1 MKKTIILFFISQFL
15 IIGQQTPG
23 NGQFESMLIENA
35 LIHIGDGS
43 IIKRGYVGFNDGKIN
58 YVGETKPENNYDKS
72 INTNG
77 AHLYPG
83 LIALNSTLGLAEIDA
98 VRATRDYDEIGPFL
112 PHISSSIAYNAES
125 KVVESMRMNGVLITQ
140 TTPRGGV
147 ISGKSSIMQLDAWN
161 WEDALI
167 FKNVGI
173 HLNWPSPYTY
183 KRVSSGK
190 RTIEKN
196 KNYNKKVKEI
206 KDFFKSSKSYLP
218 NPKPINL
225 EYEAMRN
232 LFNGNEIV
240 FLHANSSKQIQDG
253 INFLSSLKINKI
265 VLVGGIYSYKQ
276 IDLLIKN
283 KIPVV
288 LKHPHNLPSF
298 IDEDPKLRFRNA
310 KKLIDSGL
318 LVSIDV
324 SGSMER
330 MNSRNLPFY
339 AGSFAAYGVE
349 KENALS
355 MITLNAAKILGIN
368 KDYGSIKVGKS
379 ATFFISKGDALDMRS
394 NILDYAFIDGREIS
408 LESHQTKLW
417 KRYLQ
422 KVRNSKKELKVK

>member
-1 MKKTIILFFISQFL
+1 MKKIFLLFFVSQL
-15 IIGQQTPG
+15 LVTGQQTPG
-23 NGQFESMLIENA
+23 SGQYESILIENA
-35 LIHIGDGS
+35 IIHIGDGTV
-43 IIKRGYVGFNDGKIN
+43 IKMGYVGFKDGKIK
-58 YVGETKPENNYDKS
+58 YVGGIKPENKYDKS

-125 KVVESMRMNGVLITQ
+125 KVVESMRMNGVLIAQ
-140 TTPRGGV
+140 TTPRGGI

-173 HLNWPSPYTY
+173 HLNWPTPYSY
-183 KRVSSGK
+183 KRSSNGE

-196 KNYNKKVKEI
+196 KNYIKRVKKI

-232 LFNGNEIV
+232 IFNGNEII

-253 INFLSSLKINKI
+253 ILFLSSLKIKKI

-276 IDLLIKN
+276 KDLLIKN
-283 KIPVV
+283 KIPIV

-298 IDEDPKLRFRNA
+298 VDEDPKIRFRNA
-310 KKLIDSGL
+310 KKLVDAGL

-339 AGSFAAYGVE
+339 AGSFSAYGVD
-349 KENALS
+349 KENALR
-355 MITLNAAKILGIN
+355 MITLNAAKILGISEN
-368 KDYGSIKVGKS
+368 YGSIKVDKS

-394 NILDYAFIDGREIS
+394 NILEYAFIDGRKVS
-408 LESHQTKLW
+408 LESHQTILW

-422 KVRNSKKELKVK
+422 KSRNNKNKS

>member
-1 MKKTIILFFISQFL
+1 MKKTLILFFISQFL

-23 NGQFESMLIENA
+23 SIQHESVLIENA
-35 LIHIGDGS
+35 VIHIGDGS
-43 IIKRGYVGFNDGKIN
+43 IIEKGYVGFQDGKIK
-58 YVGETKPENNYDKS
+58 YVGETKPKNKYEKS

-77 AHLYPG
+77 SHLYPG

-125 KVVESMRMNGVLITQ
+125 KVVESMRMNGVLIAQ

-167 FKNVGI
+167 VKNVGI
-173 HLNWPSPYTY
+173 HLNWPSPYTS
-183 KRVSSGK
+183 KRLSSGE

-196 KNYNKKVKEI
+196 KNYIKKVKEI
-206 KDFFKSSKSYLP
+206 KDFFISSKSYLP
-218 NPKPINL
+218 NPDPINL
-225 EYEAMRN
+225 EYEGMRN
-232 LFNGNEIV
+232 LFNGNEII

-253 INFLSSLKINKI
+253 IVFLSSLKIQKI
-265 VLVGGIYSYKQ
+265 VLVGGIYSFKQ

-288 LKHPHNLPSF
+288 LKHPHNLPSL
-298 IDEDPKLRFRNA
+298 IDEDPKIRFRNA
-310 KKLIDSGL
+310 DKLIDAGL

-324 SGSMER
+324 SGDMER

-339 AGSFAAYGVE
+339 AGSFSAYGVQ
-349 KENALS
+349 KEEALK

-368 KDYGSIKVGKS
+368 KNYGSIKVDKS
-379 ATFFISKGDALDMRS
+379 ATFFISNGDALDMRT
-394 NILDYAFIDGREIS
+394 NILEYAFIDGREVS

-417 KRYLQ
+417 QRYLQ
-422 KVRNSKKELKVK
+422 KIRNKN

>member
-1 MKKTIILFFISQFL
+1 MKKTFILFFISQFL

-23 NGQFESMLIENA
+23 SVQHESVLIENA
-35 LIHIGDGS
+35 VIHIGDGS
-43 IIKRGYVGFNDGKIN
+43 IIEKGYVGFQDGKIK
-58 YVGETKPENNYDKS
+58 YVGETKPKNKYEKS

-77 AHLYPG
+77 SHLYPG

-125 KVVESMRMNGVLITQ
+125 KVVESMRMNGVLIAQ

-167 FKNVGI
+167 VKNVGI
-173 HLNWPSPYTY
+173 HLNWPSPYTS
-183 KRVSSGK
+183 KRLSSGE

-196 KNYNKKVKEI
+196 KNYIKKVKEI
-206 KDFFKSSKSYLP
+206 KEFFTSSKSYLP
-218 NPKPINL
+218 NPNPINL

-232 LFNGNEIV
+232 LFNGNEII

-253 INFLSSLKINKI
+253 IVFLSSLKIQKI
-265 VLVGGIYSYKQ
+265 VLVGGIYSFKQ

-288 LKHPHNLPSF
+288 LKHPHNLPSL
-298 IDEDPKLRFRNA
+298 IDEDPKIRFRNA
-310 KKLIDSGL
+310 DKLIDAGL

-324 SGSMER
+324 SGDMER

-339 AGSFAAYGVE
+339 AGSFSAYGVQ
-349 KENALS
+349 KEEALK

-368 KDYGSIKVGKS
+368 KNYGSIKVDKS
-379 ATFFISKGDALDMRS
+379 ATFFISNGDALDMRT
-394 NILDYAFIDGREIS
+394 NILDYAFIDGREVS
-408 LESHQTKLW
+408 LESHHTKLEQ
-417 KRYLQ
+417 RYLQ
-422 KVRNSKKELKVK
+422 KVRNKNQN

>member
-1 MKKTIILFFISQFL
+1 MKKTFILFFISQLL

-23 NGQFESMLIENA
+23 SVQHESVLIENA
-35 LIHIGDGS
+35 VIHIGDGS
-43 IIKRGYVGFNDGKIN
+43 IIEKGYVGFQDGKIK
-58 YVGETKPENNYDKS
+58 YVGETKPKNKYEKS

-77 AHLYPG
+77 SHLYPG

-98 VRATRDYDEIGPFL
+98 VRATRDYDEIGSFL

-125 KVVESMRMNGVLITQ
+125 KVVESMRMNGVLIAQ

-167 FKNVGI
+167 VKNVGI
-173 HLNWPSPYTY
+173 HLNWPSPYIS
-183 KRVSSGK
+183 KRFSSGE

-196 KNYNKKVKEI
+196 KNYIKKVKEI
-206 KDFFKSSKSYLP
+206 KDFFTSSKSYLP
-218 NPKPINL
+218 NPDPINL

-232 LFNGNEIV
+232 LFNGNEII

-253 INFLSSLKINKI
+253 IVFLSSLKIQKI
-265 VLVGGIYSYKQ
+265 VLVGGIYSFKQ

-288 LKHPHNLPSF
+288 LKHPHNLPSL
-298 IDEDPKLRFRNA
+298 IDEDPKIRFRNA
-310 KKLIDSGL
+310 KKLIDAGL

-324 SGSMER
+324 SGDMER

-339 AGSFAAYGVE
+339 AGSFSAYGVE
-349 KENALS
+349 KESALS

-368 KDYGSIKVGKS
+368 KNYGSIKLGKS
-379 ATFFISKGDALDMRS
+379 ATFFISNGDALDMRT
-394 NILDYAFIDGREIS
+394 NMLNYAFIDGREVS

-417 KRYLQ
+417 QRYLQ
-422 KVRNSKKELKVK
+422 KIRNNNQN

>member
-1 MKKTIILFFISQFL
+1 MKKIFLLFFIYQL
-15 IIGQQTPG
+15 LVTGQQTPG
-23 NGQFESMLIENA
+23 SGQYESILIENA
-35 LIHIGDGS
+35 IIHIGDGTV
-43 IIKRGYVGFNDGKIN
+43 IKMGYVGFQDGKIK
-58 YVGETKPENNYDKS
+58 YVGGTKPENKYDKS

-125 KVVESMRMNGVLITQ
+125 KVVESVRMNGVLIAQ
-140 TTPRGGV
+140 TTPRGGI

-173 HLNWPSPYTY
+173 HLNWPTPYSY
-183 KRVSSGK
+183 KRSSNGE

-196 KNYNKKVKEI
+196 KNYIKRVKEI

-232 LFNGNEIV
+232 MFNGNEII

-253 INFLSSLKINKI
+253 ILFLSSLKIKKI

-276 IDLLIKN
+276 KDLLIKN
-283 KIPVV
+283 KIPIV

-298 IDEDPKLRFRNA
+298 VDEDPKIRFRNA
-310 KKLIDSGL
+310 KKLVDSGL

-339 AGSFAAYGVE
+339 AGSFSAYGVD
-349 KENALS
+349 KENALR
-355 MITLNAAKILGIN
+355 MITLNAAKILGISGN
-368 KDYGSIKVGKS
+368 YGSIKVDKS

-394 NILDYAFIDGREIS
+394 NILEYAFIDGRKVS

-422 KVRNSKKELKVK
+422 KGRNNKNKR

>member
-1 MKKTIILFFISQFL
+1 MKKTLILFFISQFL

-23 NGQFESMLIENA
+23 SIQHESVLIENA
-35 LIHIGDGS
+35 VIHIGDGS
-43 IIKRGYVGFNDGKIN
+43 IIEKGYVGFQDGKIK
-58 YVGETKPENNYDKS
+58 YVGETKPKNKYEKS

-77 AHLYPG
+77 SHLYPG

-125 KVVESMRMNGVLITQ
+125 KVVESMRMNGVLIAQ

-167 FKNVGI
+167 VKNVGI
-173 HLNWPSPYTY
+173 HLNWPSPYIS
-183 KRVSSGK
+183 KRFSSGE

-196 KNYNKKVKEI
+196 KNYIKKVKEI
-206 KDFFKSSKSYLP
+206 KDFFTSSKSNIP
-218 NPKPINL
+218 NPDPINL

-232 LFNGNEIV
+232 LFNGNEII

-253 INFLSSLKINKI
+253 IVFLSSLKIQKI
-265 VLVGGIYSYKQ
+265 VLVGGIYSFKQ

-288 LKHPHNLPSF
+288 LKHPHNLPSL
-298 IDEDPKLRFRNA
+298 IDEDPKIRFRNA
-310 KKLIDSGL
+310 DKLIDAGL

-324 SGSMER
+324 SGDMER

-339 AGSFAAYGVE
+339 AGSFSAYGVQ
-349 KENALS
+349 KEEALK

-368 KDYGSIKVGKS
+368 KNYGSIKVDKS
-379 ATFFISKGDALDMRS
+379 ATFFISNGDALDMRT
-394 NILDYAFIDGREIS
+394 NILEYAFIDGREVS

-417 KRYLQ
+417 QRYLQ
-422 KVRNSKKELKVK
+422 KIRNKNQN

>member
-1 MKKTIILFFISQFL
+1 MKKTIILFFISQFM

-23 NGQFESMLIENA
+23 NEQYQSILIENA
-35 LIHIGDGS
+35 TIHIGDGS
-43 IIKRGYVGFNDGKIN
+43 VIKKGYVGFQDGKIK
-58 YVGETKPENNYDKS
+58 YVGETKPENKYDKS

-98 VRATRDYDEIGPFL
+98 VRATRDYDEIGSFL
-112 PHISSSIAYNAES
+112 PHVNSSIAYNAES
-125 KVVESMRMNGVLITQ
+125 KVVESMRMNGVLIAQ
-140 TTPRGGV
+140 TTPRGGI

-183 KRVSSGK
+183 KRLSSGE

-196 KNYNKKVKEI
+196 KNYIKKVKEI
-206 KDFFKSSKSYLP
+206 KDFFKTSKSYLP
-218 NPKPINL
+218 SPKPINL

-232 LFNGNEIV
+232 LFNGNEII

-253 INFLSSLKINKI
+253 ILFLSSLKIKKI
-265 VLVGGIYSYKQ
+265 VLVGGIYSFKQ

-298 IDEDPKLRFRNA
+298 IDEDPKIRFRNA

-339 AGSFAAYGVE
+339 AGSFSAYGVD
-349 KENALS
+349 KENALR
-355 MITLNAAKILGIN
+355 MITLNAAQILGIN
-368 KDYGSIKVGKS
+368 KNYGSIKIDKS
-379 ATFFISKGDALDMRS
+379 ATFFISQGDALDMRS
-394 NILDYAFIDGREIS
+394 NILDYAFIDGREVS

-417 KRYLQ
+417 QRYLQ
-422 KVRNSKKELKVK
+422 KIRNKKKN

>member
-1 MKKTIILFFISQFL
+1 MKKIFILFFISQFL
-15 IIGQQTPG
+15 IVGQQTPG
-23 NGQFESMLIENA
+23 SVQHESVLIENA
-35 LIHIGDGS
+35 VIHIGDGS
-43 IIKRGYVGFNDGKIN
+43 IIEKGYVGFQDGRIK
-58 YVGETKPENNYDKS
+58 YVGETKPKNKYEKS

-77 AHLYPG
+77 SHLYPG

-125 KVVESMRMNGVLITQ
+125 KVVESMRMNGVLIAQ

-167 FKNVGI
+167 VKNVGI
-173 HLNWPSPYTY
+173 HLNWPSPYIS
-183 KRVSSGK
+183 KRFSSGE

-196 KNYNKKVKEI
+196 KNYIKKVKEI
-206 KDFFKSSKSYLP
+206 KDFFTSSKSYLP
-218 NPKPINL
+218 NPDPINL

-232 LFNGNEIV
+232 LFNGNEII

-253 INFLSSLKINKI
+253 IVFLSSLKIQKI
-265 VLVGGIYSYKQ
+265 VLVGGIYSFKQ

-288 LKHPHNLPSF
+288 LKHPHNLPSL
-298 IDEDPKLRFRNA
+298 IDEDPKIRFRNA
-310 KKLIDSGL
+310 KKLIDAGL

-324 SGSMER
+324 SGDMER

-339 AGSFAAYGVE
+339 AGSFSAYGVE
-349 KENALS
+349 KESALS

-368 KDYGSIKVGKS
+368 KNYGSIKLGKS
-379 ATFFISKGDALDMRS
+379 ATFFISNGDALDMRT
-394 NILDYAFIDGREIS
+394 NMLNYAFIDGREVS

-417 KRYLQ
+417 QRYLQ
-422 KVRNSKKELKVK
+422 KIRNNNQN

>member
-1 MKKTIILFFISQFL
+1 MKKIFIIFFISQL
-15 IIGQQTPG
+15 LLTAQQTPG
-23 NGQFESMLIENA
+23 SDQYESILIENA
-35 LIHIGDGS
+35 IIHIGDGS
-43 IIKRGYVGFNDGKIN
+43 VIKMGYVGFRDGKIK
-58 YVGETKPENNYDKS
+58 YVGGIKPENKYDKS

-125 KVVESMRMNGVLITQ
+125 KVVESMRMNGVLIAQ
-140 TTPRGGV
+140 TTPRGGI

-173 HLNWPSPYTY
+173 HLNWPTPYSY
-183 KRVSSGK
+183 KRSSNGE

-196 KNYNKKVKEI
+196 KNYIKRVKEI

-232 LFNGNEIV
+232 MFNGDEII

-253 INFLSSLKINKI
+253 ILFLSSLKIKKI

-276 IDLLIKN
+276 KDLLIKN
-283 KIPVV
+283 KIPIV

-298 IDEDPKLRFRNA
+298 IDEDPKIRFRNA
-310 KKLIDSGL
+310 KKLVDSGL

-339 AGSFAAYGVE
+339 AGSFSAYGVD
-349 KENALS
+349 KENALR
-355 MITLNAAKILGIN
+355 MITLNAAKILGISKN
-368 KDYGSIKVGKS
+368 YGSIKVDKS

-394 NILDYAFIDGREIS
+394 NILDYAFIDGREVS

-422 KVRNSKKELKVK
+422 KGRNNKNKR

>member
-1 MKKTIILFFISQFL
+1 MKKTFILFFISQLL

-23 NGQFESMLIENA
+23 SVQHESVLIENA
-35 LIHIGDGS
+35 VIHIGDGS
-43 IIKRGYVGFNDGKIN
+43 IIEKGYVGFQDGRIK
-58 YVGETKPENNYDKS
+58 YVGETKPKNKYEKS

-77 AHLYPG
+77 SHLYPG

-125 KVVESMRMNGVLITQ
+125 KVVESMRMNGVLIAQ

-167 FKNVGI
+167 VKNVGI
-173 HLNWPSPYTY
+173 HLNWPSPYIS
-183 KRVSSGK
+183 KRFSSGE

-196 KNYNKKVKEI
+196 KNYIKKVKEI
-206 KDFFKSSKSYLP
+206 KDFFTNSKFYLP
-218 NPKPINL
+218 NPDPINL

-232 LFNGNEIV
+232 LFNGNEII

-253 INFLSSLKINKI
+253 IVFLSSLKIQKI
-265 VLVGGIYSYKQ
+265 VLVGGIYSFKQ

-288 LKHPHNLPSF
+288 LKHPHNLPSL
-298 IDEDPKLRFRNA
+298 IDEDPKIRFRNA
-310 KKLIDSGL
+310 KKLIDAGL

-324 SGSMER
+324 SGDMER

-339 AGSFAAYGVE
+339 AGSFSAYGVE
-349 KENALS
+349 KESALS

-368 KDYGSIKVGKS
+368 KNYGSIKLGKS
-379 ATFFISKGDALDMRS
+379 ATFFISNGDAIDMRT
-394 NILDYAFIDGREIS
+394 NMLNYAFIDGREVS

-417 KRYLQ
+417 QRYLQ
-422 KVRNSKKELKVK
+422 KIRNNNQN

>member
-43 IIKRGYVGFNDGKIN
+43 IIKKGYVGFNDGKIN

-112 PHISSSIAYNAES
+112 PHINSSIAYNAES

-196 KNYNKKVKEI
+196 KNYNKKV
-206 KDFFKSSKSYLP
+206 
-218 NPKPINL
+218 
-225 EYEAMRN
+225 
-232 LFNGNEIV
+232 
-240 FLHANSSKQIQDG
+240 
-253 INFLSSLKINKI
+253 
-265 VLVGGIYSYKQ
+265 
-276 IDLLIKN
+276 
-283 KIPVV
+283 
-288 LKHPHNLPSF
+288 
-298 IDEDPKLRFRNA
+298 
-310 KKLIDSGL
+310 
-318 LVSIDV
+318 
-324 SGSMER
+324 
-330 MNSRNLPFY
+330 
-339 AGSFAAYGVE
+339 
-349 KENALS
+349 
-355 MITLNAAKILGIN
+355 
-368 KDYGSIKVGKS
+368 
-379 ATFFISKGDALDMRS
+379 
-394 NILDYAFIDGREIS
+394 
-408 LESHQTKLW
+408 
-417 KRYLQ
+417 
-422 KVRNSKKELKVK
+422 

>member
-1 MKKTIILFFISQFL
+1 MKKTFILFFISQFL

-23 NGQFESMLIENA
+23 SVQHESVLIENA
-35 LIHIGDGS
+35 VIHIGDGS
-43 IIKRGYVGFNDGKIN
+43 IIEKGYVGFQDGKIK
-58 YVGETKPENNYDKS
+58 YVGETKPKNKYEKS

-77 AHLYPG
+77 SHLYPG

-125 KVVESMRMNGVLITQ
+125 KVVESMRMNGVLIAQ

-167 FKNVGI
+167 VKNVGI
-173 HLNWPSPYTY
+173 HLNWPSPYTS
-183 KRVSSGK
+183 KRLSSGE

-196 KNYNKKVKEI
+196 KNYIKKVKEI
-206 KDFFKSSKSYLP
+206 KEFFTSSKSYLP
-218 NPKPINL
+218 NPNPINL

-232 LFNGNEIV
+232 LFNGNEII

-253 INFLSSLKINKI
+253 IVFLSSLKIQKI
-265 VLVGGIYSYKQ
+265 VLVGGIYSFKQ

-288 LKHPHNLPSF
+288 LKHPHNLPSL
-298 IDEDPKLRFRNA
+298 IDEDPKIRFRNA
-310 KKLIDSGL
+310 DKLIDAGL

-324 SGSMER
+324 SGDMER

-339 AGSFAAYGVE
+339 AGSFSAYGVQ
-349 KENALS
+349 KEEALK

-368 KDYGSIKVGKS
+368 KNYGSIKVDKS
-379 ATFFISKGDALDMRS
+379 ATFFISNGDALDMRT
-394 NILDYAFIDGREIS
+394 NILDYAFIDGREVS

-417 KRYLQ
+417 QRYLQ
-422 KVRNSKKELKVK
+422 KVRNKNQN

>member
-1 MKKTIILFFISQFL
+1 MKKTFILFFISQLL

-23 NGQFESMLIENA
+23 SVQHESVLIENA
-35 LIHIGDGS
+35 VIHIGDGS
-43 IIKRGYVGFNDGKIN
+43 IIEKGYVGFQDGRIK
-58 YVGETKPENNYDKS
+58 YVGETKPKNKYEKS

-77 AHLYPG
+77 SHLYPG

-125 KVVESMRMNGVLITQ
+125 KVVESMRMNGVLIAQ

-167 FKNVGI
+167 VKNVGI
-173 HLNWPSPYTY
+173 HLNWPSPYIS
-183 KRVSSGK
+183 KRFSSGE

-196 KNYNKKVKEI
+196 KNYIKKVKEI
-206 KDFFKSSKSYLP
+206 KDFFTSSKSYLP
-218 NPKPINL
+218 NPDPINL

-232 LFNGNEIV
+232 LFNGNEII

-253 INFLSSLKINKI
+253 IVFLSSLKIQKI
-265 VLVGGIYSYKQ
+265 VLVGGIYSFKQ
-276 IDLLIKN
+276 IDLLMKN

-288 LKHPHNLPSF
+288 LKHPHNLPSL
-298 IDEDPKLRFRNA
+298 IDEDPKIRFRNA
-310 KKLIDSGL
+310 KKLIDAGL

-324 SGSMER
+324 SGDMER

-339 AGSFAAYGVE
+339 AGSFSAYGVE
-349 KENALS
+349 KESALS

-368 KDYGSIKVGKS
+368 KNYGSIKLGKS
-379 ATFFISKGDALDMRS
+379 ATFFISNGDALDMRT
-394 NILDYAFIDGREIS
+394 NMLNYAFIDGREVS

-417 KRYLQ
+417 QRYLQ
-422 KVRNSKKELKVK
+422 KIRNNNQN

>member
-1 MKKTIILFFISQFL
+1 MKKTFILFFISQLL

-23 NGQFESMLIENA
+23 SVQHESVLIENA
-35 LIHIGDGS
+35 VIHIGDGS
-43 IIKRGYVGFNDGKIN
+43 IIEKGYVGFQDGRIK
-58 YVGETKPENNYDKS
+58 YVGETKPKNKYEKS

-77 AHLYPG
+77 SHLYPG

-125 KVVESMRMNGVLITQ
+125 KVVESMRMNGVLIAQ

-167 FKNVGI
+167 VKNVGI
-173 HLNWPSPYTY
+173 HLNWPSPYIS
-183 KRVSSGK
+183 KRFSSGE

-196 KNYNKKVKEI
+196 KNYIKKVKEI
-206 KDFFKSSKSYLP
+206 KDFFTSSKSYLP
-218 NPKPINL
+218 NPDPINL

-232 LFNGNEIV
+232 LFNGNEII

-253 INFLSSLKINKI
+253 IVFLSSLKIQKI
-265 VLVGGIYSYKQ
+265 VLVGGIYSFKQ

-288 LKHPHNLPSF
+288 LKHPHNLPSL
-298 IDEDPKLRFRNA
+298 IDEDPKIRFRNA
-310 KKLIDSGL
+310 KKLIDAGL

-324 SGSMER
+324 SGDMER

-339 AGSFAAYGVE
+339 AGSFSAYGVE
-349 KENALS
+349 KESALS

-368 KDYGSIKVGKS
+368 KNYGSIKLGKS
-379 ATFFISKGDALDMRS
+379 ATFFISNGDALDMRT
-394 NILDYAFIDGREIS
+394 NMLNYAFIDGREVS

-417 KRYLQ
+417 QRYLQ
-422 KVRNSKKELKVK
+422 KIRNNNQN

>member
-1 MKKTIILFFISQFL
+1 MKKTFILFFISQLL

-23 NGQFESMLIENA
+23 SVQHESVLIENA
-35 LIHIGDGS
+35 VIHIGDGS
-43 IIKRGYVGFNDGKIN
+43 IIEKGYVGFQDGKIK
-58 YVGETKPENNYDKS
+58 YVGETKPKNKYEKS

-77 AHLYPG
+77 SHLYPG

-125 KVVESMRMNGVLITQ
+125 KVVESMRMNGVLIAQ

-167 FKNVGI
+167 VKNVGI
-173 HLNWPSPYTY
+173 HLNWPSPYIS
-183 KRVSSGK
+183 KRFSSGE

-196 KNYNKKVKEI
+196 KNYIKKVKEI
-206 KDFFKSSKSYLP
+206 KDFFTSSKSYLP
-218 NPKPINL
+218 NPDPINL

-232 LFNGNEIV
+232 LFNGNEII

-253 INFLSSLKINKI
+253 IVFLSSLKIQKI
-265 VLVGGIYSYKQ
+265 VLVGGIYSFKQ

-288 LKHPHNLPSF
+288 LKHPHNLPSL
-298 IDEDPKLRFRNA
+298 IDEDPKIRFRNA
-310 KKLIDSGL
+310 DKLIDAGL

-324 SGSMER
+324 SGDMER

-339 AGSFAAYGVE
+339 AGSFSAYGVQ
-349 KENALS
+349 KEEALK

-368 KDYGSIKVGKS
+368 KNYGSIKVDKS
-379 ATFFISKGDALDMRS
+379 ATFFISNGDALDMRT
-394 NILDYAFIDGREIS
+394 NILEYAFIDGREVS

-417 KRYLQ
+417 QRYLQ
-422 KVRNSKKELKVK
+422 KIRNKN

>member
-1 MKKTIILFFISQFL
+1 MKKTFILFFISQLL

-23 NGQFESMLIENA
+23 SVQHESVLIENA
-35 LIHIGDGS
+35 VIHIGDGS
-43 IIKRGYVGFNDGKIN
+43 IIEKGYVGFQDGKIK
-58 YVGETKPENNYDKS
+58 YVGETKPKNKYEKS

-77 AHLYPG
+77 SHLYPG

-125 KVVESMRMNGVLITQ
+125 KVVESMRMNGVLIAQ

-167 FKNVGI
+167 VKNVGI
-173 HLNWPSPYTY
+173 HLNWPSPYIS
-183 KRVSSGK
+183 KRFSSGE

-196 KNYNKKVKEI
+196 KNYIKKVKEI
-206 KDFFKSSKSYLP
+206 KDFFTSSKSYLP
-218 NPKPINL
+218 NPDPINL

-232 LFNGNEIV
+232 LFNGNEII

-253 INFLSSLKINKI
+253 IVFLSSLKIQKI
-265 VLVGGIYSYKQ
+265 VLVGGIYSFKQ

-288 LKHPHNLPSF
+288 LKHPHNLPSL
-298 IDEDPKLRFRNA
+298 IDEDPKIRFRNA
-310 KKLIDSGL
+310 KKLIDAGL

-324 SGSMER
+324 SGDMER

-339 AGSFAAYGVE
+339 AGSFSAYGVE
-349 KENALS
+349 KESALS

-368 KDYGSIKVGKS
+368 KNYGSIKLGKS
-379 ATFFISKGDALDMRS
+379 ATFFISNGDALDMRT
-394 NILDYAFIDGREIS
+394 NMLNYAFIDGREVS

-417 KRYLQ
+417 QRYLQ
-422 KVRNSKKELKVK
+422 KIRNNNQN

>member
-1 MKKTIILFFISQFL
+1 MKKTFILFFISQLL

-23 NGQFESMLIENA
+23 SVQHESVLIENA
-35 LIHIGDGS
+35 VIHIGDGS
-43 IIKRGYVGFNDGKIN
+43 IIEKGYVGFQDGRIK
-58 YVGETKPENNYDKS
+58 YVGETKPKNKYEKS

-77 AHLYPG
+77 SHLYPG

-125 KVVESMRMNGVLITQ
+125 KVVESMRMNGVLIAQ

-167 FKNVGI
+167 VKNVGI
-173 HLNWPSPYTY
+173 HLNWPSPYIS
-183 KRVSSGK
+183 KRFSSGE

-196 KNYNKKVKEI
+196 KNYIKKVKEI
-206 KDFFKSSKSYLP
+206 KDFFTSSKSYLP
-218 NPKPINL
+218 NPDPINL

-232 LFNGNEIV
+232 LFNGNEII

-253 INFLSSLKINKI
+253 IVFLSSLKIQKI
-265 VLVGGIYSYKQ
+265 VLVGGIYSFKQ

-288 LKHPHNLPSF
+288 LKHPHNLPSL
-298 IDEDPKLRFRNA
+298 IDEDPKIRFRNA
-310 KKLIDSGL
+310 KKLIDAGL

-324 SGSMER
+324 SGDMER

-339 AGSFAAYGVE
+339 AGSFSAYGVE
-349 KENALS
+349 KESALS

-368 KDYGSIKVGKS
+368 KNYGSIKLGKS
-379 ATFFISKGDALDMRS
+379 ATFFISNGDALDMRT
-394 NILDYAFIDGREIS
+394 NMLNYAFIDGREVS
-408 LESHQTKLW
+408 LASHQTKLW
-417 KRYLQ
+417 QRYLQ
-422 KVRNSKKELKVK
+422 KIRNNNQN

>member
-1 MKKTIILFFISQFL
+1 MKKTFILFFISQLL

-23 NGQFESMLIENA
+23 SVQHESVLIENA
-35 LIHIGDGS
+35 VIHIGDGS
-43 IIKRGYVGFNDGKIN
+43 IIEKGYVGFQDGKIK
-58 YVGETKPENNYDKS
+58 YVGETKPKNKYEKS

-77 AHLYPG
+77 SHLYPG

-125 KVVESMRMNGVLITQ
+125 KVVESMRMNGVLIAQ

-167 FKNVGI
+167 VKNVGI
-173 HLNWPSPYTY
+173 HLNWPSPYIS
-183 KRVSSGK
+183 KRFSSGE

-196 KNYNKKVKEI
+196 KNYIKKVKEI
-206 KDFFKSSKSYLP
+206 KDFFTSSKSYLP
-218 NPKPINL
+218 NPDPINL

-232 LFNGNEIV
+232 LFNGNEII

-253 INFLSSLKINKI
+253 IVFLSSLKIQKI
-265 VLVGGIYSYKQ
+265 VLVGGIYSFKQ

-288 LKHPHNLPSF
+288 LKHPHNLPSLF
-298 IDEDPKLRFRNA
+298 DEDPKIRFRNA
-310 KKLIDSGL
+310 KKLIDAGL

-324 SGSMER
+324 SGDMER

-339 AGSFAAYGVE
+339 AGSFSAYGVE
-349 KENALS
+349 KESALS

-368 KDYGSIKVGKS
+368 KNYGSIKLGKS
-379 ATFFISKGDALDMRS
+379 ATFFISNGDALDMRT
-394 NILDYAFIDGREIS
+394 NMLNYAFIDGREVS
-408 LESHQTKLW
+408 MESHQTKLW
-417 KRYLQ
+417 QRYLQ
-422 KVRNSKKELKVK
+422 KIRNNNQN